1 MVGAHPHAMRKP
13 WVPCSRVTSPRALSA
28 TGPRPATT
36 LLATDT
42 DTGGRNLARVLREL
56 ARERSGLS
64 RPEGTGR
71 PGMASDSPPP
81 GR

>member
-1 MVGAHPHAMRKP
+1 MVGAHPHGMRKP
-13 WVPCSRVTSPRALSA
+13 WIACYPVSSPRALSA

-56 ARERSGLS
+56 ARERF
-64 RPEGTGR
+64 
-71 PGMASDSPPP
+71 ASDSPPP
-81 GR
+81 SR